1 MTKVVYTPIIDGNK
15 SVFLYKSNMFA
26 NDFRNTLEK
35 FVLEQSYRDGK
46 CVSGREIPR
55 KQLWFQKDGKYFC
68 DSWKSRYDRWESVKD
83 YPDILEEVAKKI
95 YECDAIID
103 TLKEHNITLPNINS
117 CLINKY
123 RDGNDSIRAHR
134 DTYLSFGDFPVI
146 IGISLGDSRIL
157 RVRRLHSPE
166 LYKSM
171 KVLKESD
178 EHIDFLLEDNSIF
191 VMAGYSQKYFSHEIP
206 KMDDKDC
213 RYSLTFREFI

>member
-15 SVFLYKSNMFA
+15 SVFLYKSNIF
-26 NDFRNTLEK
+26 DDTLK
-35 FVLEQSYRDGK
+35 DNLTRFVKEQTYRDGR

-68 DSWKSRYDRWESVKD
+68 DSWKNRYDRWVSVKE
-83 YPDILEEVAKKI
+83 YPDILEQVAKRI
-95 YECDAIID
+95 YDCDEITN
-103 TLKEHNITLPNINS
+103 TLKEHGITLPDINS

-157 RVRRLHSPE
+157 RVRRLHYPE
-166 LYKSM
+166 LFKSM
-171 KVLKESD
+171 KVQKDSD

-206 KMDDKDC
+206 KMEDKEC

>member
-1 MTKVVYTPIIDGNK
+1 MTKVVYTPIIEGNK
-15 SVFLYKSNMFA
+15 SVFVYKSNMF
-26 NDFRNTLEK
+26 DETFKSKLSE
-35 FVLEQSYRDGK
+35 FVREQTYRDGR

-68 DSWKSRYDRWESVKD
+68 DSWKNRYDRWESVQE
-83 YPDILEEVAKKI
+83 YPEILEEITKKI
-95 YECDAIID
+95 YSCDEVISA
-103 TLKEHNITLPNINS
+103 LKDNGIEIPNINS

-134 DTYLSFGDFPVI
+134 DTHLSFGDFPVI

-157 RVRRLHSPE
+157 RVRRLHFPE

-171 KVLKESD
+171 KVQKDSD

-191 VMAGYSQKYFSHEIP
+191 VMAGHSQKYFSHEIP
-206 KMDDKDC
+206 KMEDKDC